1 MANNLTLFTSALN
14 GARTSRYGDAV
25 MVVME
30 NIAFMTTAQ
39 DMQMASQWARS
50 KQTLGSVHKDR
61 MAFAGRFET
70 IIGRTGGG
78 CATKGSNKIL
88 AVIVRTMEQNGMDI
102 KEWQIPPNIFE
113 DMEVK
118 KQAKSEE
125 ENAEAEKPAEPAAPT
140 T

>member
-1 MANNLTLFTSALN
+1 MASITPTIHASALN

-39 DMQMASQWARS
+39 DYQMAVQWGRS
-50 KQTLGSVHKDR
+50 KQTLGNVHKDR

-70 IIGRTGGG
+70 IIGRSGSG
-78 CATKGSNKIL
+78 CATKGSNKVLGI
-88 AVIVRTMEQNGMDI
+88 IVKTMEQNGMDL
-102 KEWQIPPNIFE
+102 KEWMLPPNLFE

-118 KQAKSEE
+118 KKD
-125 ENAEAEKPAEPAAPT
+125 KPAEESAAADPATPT
-140 T
+140 S